1 MKDKVETPE
10 KIARANRQRLAAEE
24 GVRAMEQI
32 DRDSVAIRK
41 NMERLRALRLQRE
54 ASAALAPAAEAPKKP
69 KKRSSQK

>member
-10 KIARANRQRLAAEE
+10 KIARTNRQRLAAEE
-24 GVRAMEQI
+24 GAKAMEQVE
-32 DRDSVAIRK
+32 RDGVAIRK

-54 ASAALAPAAEAPKKP
+54 ASAALEPAIEVPKKP